1 MAIHRLQ
8 KKPKKKENVIDAFI
22 QKGGKTLQE
31 SSSQED
37 EVRMTLRLPARLVEQ
52 LDAARKKSPGFVSRN
67 SLILQLVQDGLD
79 SRL

>member
-8 KKPKKKENVIDAFI
+8 KKPKKRESAIDAFI

-31 SSSQED
+31 PQED
-37 EVRMTLRLPARLVEQ
+37 EVRMTLRLPPRLVEQ
-52 LDAARKKSPGFVSRN
+52 LDAERKRSPGFVSRN

-79 SRL
+79 ARLS